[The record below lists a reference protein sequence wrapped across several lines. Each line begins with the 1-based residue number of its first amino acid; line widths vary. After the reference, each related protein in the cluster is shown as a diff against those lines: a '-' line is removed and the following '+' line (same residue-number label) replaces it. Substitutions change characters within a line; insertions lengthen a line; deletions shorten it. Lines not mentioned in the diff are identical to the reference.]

1 MSNVINTVIN
11 NTYIPLQFW
20 FNHNPNLEL
29 PLIAIQYNNVVTS
42 ININTEFN
50 NIYHYKDT
58 FNLHDII
65 KVYSND
71 SIIYLEDYI
80 EDYVDVI

>member
-1 MSNVINTVIN
+1 MSNVINNVIN

-29 PLIAIQYNNVVTS
+29 PLIAIQYNNMS
-42 ININTEFN
+42 INIEFN
-50 NIYHYKDT
+50 NIYHYEDT

-71 SIIYLEDYI
+71 SIIYLEDYV
-80 EDYVDVI
+80 EDYVEVI

>member
-1 MSNVINTVIN
+1 MSNVLN

-20 FNHNPNLEL
+20 FNQNPNLEL
-29 PLIAIQYNNVVTS
+29 PLIAIQYNNMS
-42 ININTEFN
+42 INIEFN

-80 EDYVDVI
+80 EDYIEVI